1 MTFDRL
7 DLALKESVGN
17 LHGDHRRVL
26 HWYAHHVGEEHDY
39 HDLQLQDG
47 IPLIFPYK
55 HICRLSKKGEYAV
68 SVRTGGNL
76 VYQPDDSWSLTF
88 HHSDQNGVQRVAKCL
103 NDSIPIGVLWQS
115 TYQYPGSRI
124 HKVLGLAM
132 VVDRGE
138 RYFTFRGLPD
148 RVGKDLFAMNASSP
162 ENETLSGGPTTSILK
177 GNLRAVVAK
186 VDVGPDFH
194 KPPNYAEA
202 VNRVT
207 RTIAERRGQRDFRT
221 KLLEAYQGKCAISSC
236 DAAEALEACNILK
249 YAETGNNQLS
259 NGLLLRADL
268 HTLFDLGLI
277 AIDPETKKVLAAP
290 DLIHSTYKE
299 FVGRRVRLPNNPE
312 DWPDSSSLAC
322 QINMAGL

>member
-124 HKVLGLAM
+124 REVLGLAM
-132 VVDRGE
+132 VVERGE

-148 RVGKDLFAMNASSP
+148 GVGKGSLCDERVIARKRNAVR
-162 ENETLSGGPTTSILK
+162 
-177 GNLRAVVAK
+177 RA
-186 VDVGPDFH
+186 
-194 KPPNYAEA
+194 N
-202 VNRVT
+202 
-207 RTIAERRGQRDFRT
+207 
-221 KLLEAYQGKCAISSC
+221 
-236 DAAEALEACNILK
+236 
-249 YAETGNNQLS
+249 
-259 NGLLLRADL
+259 DL
-268 HTLFDLGLI
+268 HPQRKLTRCCSKSRRRTRFSQTTQLCGSGQSCYSNHCRKTRPTRFSDKI
-277 AIDPETKKVLAAP
+277 
-290 DLIHSTYKE
+290 
-299 FVGRRVRLPNNPE
+299 VGGIPRKMCDFFL
-312 DWPDSSSLAC
+312 
-322 QINMAGL
+322 